1 MIAKCN
7 ALITHNRVFHTT
19 KGFTRRFKSSF
30 GASIGINIELLEDR
44 FFETEKTKGY
54 LKSLSSHSL
63 LSPLDNQISM
73 RVKIKKKIT
82 FLSVAKNILMDLA
95 LLVRFSYLISVP
107 PQEKC
112 LSRVVI
118 MKNLSRQ
125 HLPPAIPL
133 ESYLSFLASSK
144 IDLINEETLV
154 LIENKV
160 TDLSESQLGR
170 IFLDTDIRKAI
181 FTNLLIQKDAR
192 QLLFRF
198 RKVLP
203 MALVYV
209 LLTKKSKLANSIL
222 EILLIRYIEEKG
234 LECIVLDSQGSWLD
248 EPVIFFKD
256 SSHTNCK
263 TVMLHYSENSHMY
276 SAIQLKDSELLPKF
290 HNVVVDEHWVWT
302 PEYADFYNKLSKSN
316 KFIPKGP
323 LIYRSLDDKD
333 LPFISEEKNAA
344 QFVVTIFDDAP
355 TIDNE
360 WIHHSSL
367 ESGLAFLKT
376 IESLMILLH
385 QERIDAVFRIK
396 QKRRRIESHQRGYFS
411 ELQKLERYSNFQILD
426 WDENII
432 ELVLNSDAVICTLG
446 TSPALVAKRL
456 GVSVCYLYAG
466 PAILGT
472 PYVSYGIPTFSSA
485 EDVFESVF
493 REVSNAQPH
502 VSLDAQPELIFKK
515 LPTNRLDN

>member
-1 MIAKCN
+1 MISKCN
-7 ALITHNRVFHTT
+7 SLLTHNRVFHAP
-19 KGFTRRFKSSF
+19 KGFTRRIKSSL
-30 GASIGINIELLEDR
+30 GASIGINIESLEGR
-44 FFETEKTKGY
+44 FLEAEKTKKY

-63 LSPLDNQISM
+63 PPLVDNHISIGI
-73 RVKIKKKIT
+73 KFKKKIT
-82 FLSVAKNILMDLA
+82 FLSVAKNTLLDLA
-95 LLVRFSYLISVP
+95 LLIRFSYLISVP
-107 PQEKC
+107 PQEQC

-118 MKNLSRQ
+118 LKNLSRQ

-133 ESYLSFLASSK
+133 ESYLSFLASSR
-144 IDLINEETLV
+144 INLINEGTLIF
-154 LIENKV
+154 IENKV
-160 TDLSESQLGR
+160 TDINESQLGR

-192 QLLFRF
+192 QLLSRF
-198 RKVLP
+198 GKALP
-203 MALVYV
+203 IALAYA
-209 LLTKKSKLANSIL
+209 LLTKESRLTNSIL
-222 EILLIRYIEEKG
+222 EILLIKYLEEKEV
-234 LECIVLDSQGSWLD
+234 ECIVLDSQGSWLD

-256 SSHTNCK
+256 ASHTNCK

-333 LPFISEEKNAA
+333 LPFVDNEKSAA
-344 QFVVTIFDDAP
+344 KFVVTIFDDAP

-360 WIHHSSL
+360 WIHPSSL
-367 ESGLAFLKT
+367 ESWLAFLNT
-376 IESLMILLH
+376 IDSLMILLH
-385 QERIDAVFRIK
+385 QEGIDAVFRIK
-396 QKRRRIESHQRGYFS
+396 QKRRRIESHQGSYFS
-411 ELQKLERYSNFQILD
+411 ALQKLEQYPNFQTLD

-432 ELVLNSDAVICTLG
+432 EIVLNSDAIICTLG
-446 TSPALVAKRL
+446 TSPALLAKSL

-472 PYVSYGIPTFSSA
+472 PHVSYGIPTFSSA
-485 EDVFESVF
+485 EEVFESMF
-493 REVSNAQPH
+493 REVLKAEFH
-502 VSLDAQPELIFKK
+502 VSLDPQPELILKNTANQK
-515 LPTNRLDN
+515 SR